1 MEYEPREPSKR
12 YGWRYLRPESLNCK
26 DYQKEVNDARNRD
39 YADSVQNQLKYN
51 LMKKH
56 STCKG
61 YWW

>member
-1 MEYEPREPSKR
+1 MEYEPGEPHRR
-12 YGWRYLRPESLNCK
+12 YGWRYLQPELLNYK
-26 DYQKEVNDARNRD
+26 DYQKEANDARNRD
-39 YADSVQNQLKYN
+39 YADSVQNQLEDN